1 MEGYYWWVI
10 LLNEVLL
17 IHWFT
22 VDNNYIHKLTL
33 SNNSPPYS
41 IYIQYFNDVKLVLI
55 VVYKYAKQ
63 KQPVAVKKGTA
74 KQSRINTITE
84 YDW

>member
-1 MEGYYWWVI
+1 MIYVCMEGYYWWVI

-33 SNNSPPYS
+33 SNSWACEDLIIMCCAFSHATLLYS
-41 IYIQYFNDVKLVLI
+41 
-55 VVYKYAKQ
+55 
-63 KQPVAVKKGTA
+63 
-74 KQSRINTITE
+74 
-84 YDW
+84 

>member
-22 VDNNYIHKLTL
+22 VDNNYILKLTL
-33 SNNSPPYS
+33 SNSWACEEF
-41 IYIQYFNDVKLVLI
+41 IFTVHLWH
-55 VVYKYAKQ
+55 A
-63 KQPVAVKKGTA
+63 T
-74 KQSRINTITE
+74 
-84 YDW
+84 